1 MDVATVDLWATSG
14 RSYLHRAS
22 ATAKAI
28 AAALCLAGV
37 IAVENVLIVLTI
49 YVIAVAATRRSGI
62 PVGKLVMGSAYPG
75 VFAALFA
82 FAQYRGDLVVPLT
95 TIAKAVTAAAI
106 VLLLISTTPYP
117 KLFAVIR
124 RLLPGVIVEVLFMTY
139 RSIFILLHCLSDVM
153 VAVRLRGG
161 LVGRGLWGRARNLS
175 AALALSVLHAF
186 DTSERTYAVM
196 RIRGYS
202 GSLSGERAGGVGLK
216 ELPLLGLAAA
226 LAALAFVFRYE
237 FRLLNP
243 FSWLPLAIAVA
254 VLITAVAVPVR
265 AAASAAGQRRD
276 DEIEQP

>member
-37 IAVENVLIVLTI
+37 IALQNVLVVLSI
-49 YVIAVAATRRSGI
+49 YLLVIAATRRAGI
-62 PVGKLVMGSAYPG
+62 PVAKLVGGSAYAG
-75 VFAALFA
+75 VFAGLFA
-82 FAQYRGDLVVPLT
+82 FAQFRGDLIVPLT

-117 KLFAVIR
+117 KLFAVLR
-124 RLLPGVIVEVLFMTY
+124 RLLPEVIVEVLFMTY
-139 RSIFILLHCLSDVM
+139 RSIFILLRCLDNVM
-153 VAVRLRGG
+153 IAVRLRGG

-202 GSLSGERAGGVGLK
+202 GSLSGERAGGVGRK
-216 ELPLLGLAAA
+216 EVPLLALAAA
-226 LAALAFVFRYE
+226 LCALAFLFRYE

-243 FSWLPLAIAVA
+243 FSWLPLAVALVALVVA
-254 VLITAVAVPVR
+254 VSVPVN
-265 AAASAAGQRRD
+265 AATDSAGAHDHEMELR
-276 DEIEQP
+276 

>member
-1 MDVATVDLWATSG
+1 VDVATVDLWATSG

-37 IAVENVLIVLTI
+37 IAVQNVLIVLSI
-49 YVIAVAATRRSGI
+49 YVIAVAATRRAGI
-62 PVGKLVMGSAYPG
+62 PVGKLVAGSAYAG

-82 FAQYRGDLVVPLT
+82 FAQYRGDLIVPLT

-124 RLLPGVIVEVLFMTY
+124 RLLPEVIVEVLFMTY
-139 RSIFILLHCLSDVM
+139 RSIFILLRCFSNVM

-196 RIRGYS
+196 RIRGYT
-202 GSLSGERAGGVGLK
+202 GRLSGERAGGVGRK
-216 ELPLLGLAAA
+216 ELPLLAVAAA
-226 LAALAFVFRYE
+226 LCALAFFFRYG

-243 FSWLPLAIAVA
+243 FSWLPPAFAAATLIIAV
-254 VLITAVAVPVR
+254 IVPVR
-265 AAASAAGQRRD
+265 AVPAGGRD
-276 DEIEQP
+276 ETEHS